1 MGKHSRLKHYGL
13 AVIACA
19 VAVALAG
26 PLDAPSSC
34 FLLAIIASSL
44 FGGTGPGLVAV
55 GLSAIAFN
63 FLFLPSPLSLSSP
76 SSHYLRFGVFVVT
89 AFATSQLVE
98 TKNRIEESRRR
109 IEETLSS
116 TQRRLSRAT
125 QIATVAELA
134 ASIAHEVSQPL
145 SAVVANGRACIQW
158 LSAEPADLANAKVAA
173 ERIIRDGKAAGEVVR
188 HMRALFKKTA
198 LERIALNVNEV
209 IEEVLSLI
217 HDETVRKQIA
227 VETDLEKRLPPTLG
241 DRVQLQQVIF
251 NLLLNGV
258 EAMETVADRPKKL
271 IVRSRMQSSDAILV
285 EIRDY
290 GTGVADSMK
299 VFEAFYTTK
308 EKGMGMG
315 LSDLQFDRGS
325 TRRPVRHF
333 AISRFRHHVLFHST
347 AWNESARMS
356 KDSSIVYV
364 LDDDYRV
371 REALTGLLS
380 SVGFRVE
387 VFASA
392 AEYLK
397 FKKPDSPACLV
408 LDLQL
413 PGMSGLDLQREIAG
427 GDAPAI
433 VFVTGHGDVPSSV
446 RAMKA
451 GAIEFL
457 LKPFDDQELLRAIDA
472 AIAQDREAR
481 LKRAELAE
489 LQRRYTL
496 LTPREREVLPFVV
509 AGLLNKQTAAE
520 LGNSEITIQV
530 HRGQIMRKMAAS
542 SLADLVKM
550 AGKLGI
556 S

>member
-1 MGKHSRLKHYGL
+1 
-13 AVIACA
+13 
-19 VAVALAG
+19 
-26 PLDAPSSC
+26 
-34 FLLAIIASSL
+34 
-44 FGGTGPGLVAV
+44 
-55 GLSAIAFN
+55 
-63 FLFLPSPLSLSSP
+63 
-76 SSHYLRFGVFVVT
+76 
-89 AFATSQLVE
+89 
-98 TKNRIEESRRR
+98 
-109 IEETLSS
+109 
-116 TQRRLSRAT
+116 
-125 QIATVAELA
+125 
-134 ASIAHEVSQPL
+134 
-145 SAVVANGRACIQW
+145 
-158 LSAEPADLANAKVAA
+158 
-173 ERIIRDGKAAGEVVR
+173 
-188 HMRALFKKTA
+188 
-198 LERIALNVNEV
+198 
-209 IEEVLSLI
+209 
-217 HDETVRKQIA
+217 
-227 VETDLEKRLPPTLG
+227 
-241 DRVQLQQVIF
+241 
-251 NLLLNGV
+251 
-258 EAMETVADRPKKL
+258 
-271 IVRSRMQSSDAILV
+271 
-285 EIRDY
+285 
-290 GTGVADSMK
+290 
-299 VFEAFYTTK
+299 
-308 EKGMGMG
+308 
-315 LSDLQFDRGS
+315 
-325 TRRPVRHF
+325 
-333 AISRFRHHVLFHST
+333 
-347 AWNESARMS
+347 MS
-356 KDSSIVYV
+356 KDDPIVYV

-371 REALTGLLS
+371 RESLTSLLS

-397 FKKPDSPACLV
+397 FQKPDSPVCLI

-481 LKRAELAE
+481 LKRAEMAE
-489 LQRRYTL
+489 LRRRYAL